1 MIGFYDYTVLLTYA
15 GLLCA
20 VFGIFQA
27 IDGFYINA
35 IFCLGGTLFCDMM
48 DGKVARTKRNRTKR
62 EALFGMQIDSL
73 CDLVS
78 FGVFPAVLC
87 YSMGLRDWLG
97 LLMIGYYCLCCVIR
111 LGYFNV
117 MELEK
122 EDGKQTV
129 YHGLPAV
136 GLAVLLP
143 TACMVRLWIPET
155 VFLWLLRVML
165 PIFGTLYILDFKV
178 NKPKLWLLAVLCL
191 LFWIPVAVIC
201 LGC

>member
-27 IDGFYINA
+27 IDGFFINA
-35 IFCLGGTLFCDMM
+35 LFCLGGTLFCDTL
-48 DGKVARTKRNRTKR
+48 DGKIARTKKDRSKKQ
-62 EALFGMQIDSL
+62 ALFGMQIDSL

-87 YSMGLRDWLG
+87 YCMGLRDWLG
-97 LLMIGYYCLCCVIR
+97 LLMIGIYCLCCVIR

-122 EDGKQTV
+122 EAGAQTV

-136 GLAVLLP
+136 GLAILLP
-143 TACMVRLWIPET
+143 AVCMLRIWLPEAA
-155 VFLWLLRVML
+155 FLWLLRLLL
-165 PIFGTLYILDFKV
+165 PSIGTLYILDFKV
-178 NKPKLWLLAVLCL
+178 SKPKLWTLAVLCVI
-191 LFWIPVAVIC
+191 FWVPVAVIC
-201 LGC
+201 ILM